1 MKWLRQ
7 KGIREG
13 KPEEVLGTTSAEN
26 RQTIALLFQKDDLSK
41 SGCLAEKRI
50 GKHLF
55 ISV

>member
-13 KPEEVLGTTSAEN
+13 KPEEVLGTTSVEN